1 MPPWSTGVWADT
13 GRVSDGRRLWASA
26 LQSNQHYKLR
36 VALLSSCTAFAHRAF
51 YAGTRGVTGVLT
63 VYTFC
68 AYHQLS
74 TPEARENYKTMT
86 DSSSTAFHRALDNI
100 GKCKG
105 AADFRDWGGGMRQ
118 AMGLHA
124 LEMLHVLG
132 GAPCSEPTKERE
144 AWKKAN
150 NNLFSVLFFMTEGSS
165 HITVRAHES
174 KELGSVGNGAATWN
188 ALKEQ
193 F

>member
-1 MPPWSTGVWADT
+1 MA
-13 GRVSDGRRLWASA
+13 
-26 LQSNQHYKLR
+26 
-36 VALLSSCTAFAHRAF
+36 
-51 YAGTRGVTGVLT
+51 
-63 VYTFC
+63 
-68 AYHQLS
+68 
-74 TPEARENYKTMT
+74 
-86 DSSSTAFHRALDNI
+86 DSSSTAFHQAFDNI

-105 AADFRDWGGGMRQ
+105 TTDFRELGGGMRQ
-118 AMGLHA
+118 AMGRHA
-124 LEMLHVLG
+124 LEMLHVLD
-132 GAPCSEPTKERE
+132 GAPCPEPANERE

-174 KELGSVGNGAATWN
+174 KELGSVGNGAATWD